1 MRALHV
7 SDSNKRNLLKLL
19 SGIIASKGLL
29 RMFKSP
35 KSIKNKTVVITGA
48 GSGIGKGIA
57 KKLAENGAKVIVAD
71 INLSNA
77 EKTAAEIREI
87 KFENRSADAFAV
99 QCDVT
104 SYESVKNLARVTK
117 AQYGRASILINN
129 AGIVNGKSIT
139 ELTKEN
145 IELTF
150 QVNVI
155 SHFFTIKQFLPDM
168 LEANE
173 GHIVT
178 IASFGGHVGTDKLVD
193 YSASKFACVG
203 LDEALRSE
211 LKLMGSDI
219 KTTCINPYFIDTGMF
234 KGVKTPIPILSQ
246 DYVIQEVFNA
256 IIWEKKVVF
265 LPKGLEYL
273 LKAAKLLPVD
283 YYDFCVNL
291 LKFNR
296 SMDSFIGRNRI

>member
-1 MRALHV
+1 MRTLCI
-7 SDSNKRNLLKLL
+7 SDSSKKKLLGIL
-19 SGIIASKGLL
+19 SGIIASKGLS
-29 RMFKSP
+29 RRFRAP
-35 KSIKNKTVVITGA
+35 KSIKNKIVVITGA

-57 KKLAENGAKVIVAD
+57 RRFAENGAKVVVAD
-71 INLSNA
+71 INLLNA

-87 KFENRSADAFAV
+87 KVDNRNGDAFAV

-117 AQYGRASILINN
+117 GHYGRASVLINN
-129 AGIVNGKSIT
+129 AGIVIGKSIT
-139 ELTKEN
+139 ELSKEN
-145 IELTF
+145 IELAF
-150 QVNVI
+150 RVNVI
-155 SHFFTIKQFLPDM
+155 SHFFTIKEFLPDM

-193 YSASKFACVG
+193 YSATKFACVG

-211 LKLMGSDI
+211 LKLMGSNV

-234 KGVKTPIPILSQ
+234 KGVKTPIPILNQ
-246 DYVIQEVFNA
+246 DYVVQEIFNA

-283 YYDFCVNL
+283 YYDFCVNI

-296 SMDSFIGRNRI
+296 SMDSFVGRNRI